1 MITIIIDSL
10 TPQNAAAL
18 LAVLDDASRGGKVD
32 AFNASVDEH
41 APNADLEKLVE
52 DQSRTITKLREENHI
67 AYSVLT
73 ERQRLRLA
81 NILSGEDLNA

>member
-52 DQSRTITKLREENHI
+52 DQSRTITKLREEN
-67 AYSVLT
+67 
-73 ERQRLRLA
+73 QRLQLRLA
-81 NILSGEDLNA
+81 NILWGEDLNA